1 MRILPVAFGW
11 REVDV
16 VDADGV
22 AERRMAMVP
31 LPRYGNVCRRQFEE
45 GEEYPLAPIEP
56 RSRASH
62 NHYFAALNE
71 GFENLP
77 ETETRFPTSEHF
89 RKWALVEEGYR
100 DEKNYVC
107 ESPAHAKQL
116 ALLCRSLSEFAVIKV
131 ADRVVRIWEAKSQS
145 AAAMGRDEFEA
156 SKKAVLGRL
165 EQMTGVPRG
174 TLKKEAGRHA

>member
-1 MRILPVAFGW
+1 VRTLPVVFVW

-22 AERRMAMVP
+22 AERRLAMVP
-31 LPRYGNVCRRQFEE
+31 LPRYGNVCKRQFEE

-62 NHYFAALNE
+62 NHFFAALNE

-77 ETETRFPTSEHF
+77 EGETRFPTSEHF
-89 RKWALVEEGYR
+89 RKWALVMEGFCT
-100 DEKNYVC
+100 ENNYVC
-107 ESPAHAKQL
+107 DSPEHAMEL
-116 ALLCRSLSEFAVIKV
+116 AKGVRRFNEFVVIAVRGNI
-131 ADRVVRIWEAKSQS
+131 VRIFEPKSQS
-145 AAAMGRDEFEA
+145 AAAMGKDEFEA

-165 EQMTGVPRG
+165 EHMVGVSRG
-174 TLKKEAGRHA
+174 TLRKEAGKNA